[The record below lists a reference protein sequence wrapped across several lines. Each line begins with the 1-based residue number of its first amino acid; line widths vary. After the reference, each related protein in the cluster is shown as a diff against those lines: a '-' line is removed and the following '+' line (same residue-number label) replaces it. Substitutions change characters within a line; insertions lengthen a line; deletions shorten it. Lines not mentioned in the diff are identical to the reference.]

1 MYKKRHVAAVFA
13 QMSVRTRTPRQPT
26 TAARPLLLSYTSATG
41 SNFRLVDR
49 PMVANTASGY
59 MPVYP
64 AHLQSHLD
72 SPYVTST
79 AAPYRMTASRYYSPE
94 MPVRMTA
101 SRYYNSPETPARM
114 TASRYYSP
122 ETPYTQAYYNSVPQ
136 TQAGWA
142 MNPFH
147 VAGEEDDM
155 SDAFTKTAYNAGTA
169 ALLSGGLTAGIYAQS
184 HFTQHPQGGT

>member
-1 MYKKRHVAAVFA
+1 
-13 QMSVRTRTPRQPT
+13 MSVRTRTPRQPT

-94 MPVRMTA
+94 MPARMTA
-101 SRYYNSPETPARM
+101 SRYYNSPETTPY
-114 TASRYYSP
+114 TASRYYNSP

-136 TQAGWA
+136 PQTQSGWA

-184 HFTQHPQGGT
+184 KISHHPKGGAT

>member
-1 MYKKRHVAAVFA
+1 
-13 QMSVRTRTPRQPT
+13 MSVRTRTPRQPT

-94 MPVRMTA
+94 MPARMTA
-101 SRYYNSPETPARM
+101 SRYYNSPETTPY
-114 TASRYYSP
+114 TASRYYNSP

-136 TQAGWA
+136 PQTQSGWD
-142 MNPFH
+142 MIPFQ
-147 VAGEEDDM
+147 VAGSKDGVSE
-155 SDAFTKTAYNAGTA
+155 AFTKTAYNAGTA

-184 HFTQHPQGGT
+184 KMSHHPQGGT

>member
-1 MYKKRHVAAVFA
+1 
-13 QMSVRTRTPRQPT
+13 MSVRTRTPRQPT

-94 MPVRMTA
+94 TPARMTA
-101 SRYYNSPETPARM
+101 SRYYNSPETTPY
-114 TASRYYSP
+114 TASRYYNSP
-122 ETPYTQAYYNSVPQ
+122 APQTQSYYGSVPQPQ

-142 MNPFH
+142 INPFA
-147 VAGEEDDM
+147 VAGENDDM
-155 SDAFTKTAYNAGTA
+155 PRAFEKTAYNAGTA

-184 HFTQHPQGGT
+184 HFTHHPQGG